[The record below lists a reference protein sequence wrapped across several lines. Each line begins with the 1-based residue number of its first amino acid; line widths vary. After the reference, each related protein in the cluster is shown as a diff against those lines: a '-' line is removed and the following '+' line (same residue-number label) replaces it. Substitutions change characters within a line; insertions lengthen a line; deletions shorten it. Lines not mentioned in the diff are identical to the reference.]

1 MNNDLFASNVSYGT
15 ASAYAQIIPGSPVL
29 TVASQGATT
38 ALLAQTLSLQSGT
51 SYTVLVSGYPPS
63 VAAILLT
70 DNNSPPSAGNMNLRI
85 INAAPSLGTA
95 DVYVVAPGTNLKTVS
110 PTVSA
115 MNFESASSYIPLAA
129 GNYQIY
135 FTPTGK
141 TVVLIDSGKMSFG
154 VGQVRTVV
162 GLNGAVSGYT
172 TAVLADL
179 N

>member
-1 MNNDLFASNVSYGT
+1 MNNDVFASNVLYGK
-15 ASAYAQIIPGSPVL
+15 ASSYAQIIPGSPIL
-29 TVASQGATT
+29 TVAAQGATT
-38 ALLAQTLSLQSGT
+38 ALFSQTLSLQSAT
-51 SYTVLVSGYPPS
+51 SYTVLVSGYPS
-63 VAAILLT
+63 SIAAILLT
-70 DNNSPPSAGNMNLRI
+70 DNNTPPSADNMNLRI

-115 MNFESASSYIPLAA
+115 INFESASSYIPLAA

-135 FTPTGK
+135 FTRTGQ
-141 TVVLIDSGKMSFG
+141 TVVLIDSGKVSFG
-154 VGQVRTVV
+154 AGQVRTVV

-172 TAVLADL
+172 VTVLADF